1 MRERGYIDY
10 IQHAVLVFW
19 TGVTLCI
26 ERADCALS
34 VRSCVTGPRAGLEK
48 VSTIYCGMEEQQSN
62 TIKVLHRPRP

>member
-10 IQHAVLVFW
+10 IQYTALVFW

-26 ERADCALS
+26 EWAGCALS

-48 VSTIYCGMEEQQSN
+48 VSTIYCCMEEQQSN
-62 TIKVLHRPRP
+62 TIKVLQRPKP